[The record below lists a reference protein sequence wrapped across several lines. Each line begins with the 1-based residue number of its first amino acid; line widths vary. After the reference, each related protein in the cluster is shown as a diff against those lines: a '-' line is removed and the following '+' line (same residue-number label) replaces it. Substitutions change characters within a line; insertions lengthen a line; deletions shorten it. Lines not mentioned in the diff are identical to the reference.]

1 VGAEVEAI
9 LRDWIAFLIDQR
21 QWQINDPLFPKSGVV
36 RGIGGGY
43 VFWGQQTFGG
53 GPRDIYRMTMDG
65 GSPEVVSS
73 GYGPITDMVL
83 LPNPVSI
90 AFVDIDVTPHK
101 KKTGT
106 AISYKRDKYINVVVF
121 GSMSFDALQID
132 LETVAFGP
140 SGAPP
145 VRYHVKDLNRDGF
158 GDVALTFEAY
168 DTGIVTGETS
178 ALLLGKT
185 LGRPVTNIV
194 GGASFIVEP

>member
-1 VGAEVEAI
+1 
-9 LRDWIAFLIDQR
+9 
-21 QWQINDPLFPKSGVV
+21 VV